1 MAPAMVA
8 IIIIL
13 LIWVIYPAY
22 TSPLGGGVKEKMVKY
37 NELKTEL
44 DVIKGKNSVIQA
56 LASELNS
63 SSRTA
68 DKETLMDFLPQKAR
82 EYEIIDNL
90 NYLIL
95 KEELLGLAISVSQ
108 PDKKN
113 SAAIIKEE
121 EAEVSE
127 GVSAVPSE
135 KKAEPKFFEVNFSV
149 QGGYDKIKDIFLK
162 VYGLRMFNKIISL
175 KIEPAVKEGE
185 TASDSLKATAIL
197 EFAFMEESGSFTSP
211 EDSVFSKTTFD
222 SQVIKDINS
231 KKSTPLLPDLTVDI
245 KGKANPFLP

>member
-1 MAPAMVA
+1 MVV

-13 LIWVIYPAY
+13 LIWVVYPAY
-22 TSPLGGGVKEKMVKY
+22 TNPLGNGVKEKMTEYDK
-37 NELKTEL
+37 LKTEL
-44 DVIKGKNSVIQA
+44 DEIKGKSSTIQA

-68 DKETLMDFLPQKAR
+68 DKDTLMDFLPQKVR

-95 KEELLGLAISVSQ
+95 KEELLGLAISVLQ
-108 PDKKN
+108 PDKKS
-113 SAAIIKEE
+113 SAAIITEE
-121 EAEVSE
+121 EETGTSM

-135 KKAEPKFFEVNFSV
+135 KKAEPTFFRVNFSV

-162 VYGLRMFNKIISL
+162 VYGLRMFNKIVSL
-175 KIEPAVKEGE
+175 KIEPAAKEGE
-185 TASDSLKATAIL
+185 AASDSLKATAIL

-211 EDSVFSKTTFD
+211 KDSVFSKTTFD
-222 SQVIKDINS
+222 NQVLKDINN
-231 KKSTPLLPDLTVDI
+231 KKNTPLLPDLTVDI